1 VSFSAWS
8 KRTFVPLKRVD
19 PRFGP
24 IRFMRMSGAH
34 GPSYWEGSGTFAG
47 GEIEDLVDAD
57 EPGPT
62 AAQRARRDELEKRW
76 TSIEPA
82 LARFLLTNG
91 TSAQFGTSSRE
102 FARWSLGSIAFP
114 GPDARGEHLE
124 ITYVECDGGELL
136 VFEMDGFEPRALRIG
151 G

>member
-1 VSFSAWS
+1 MSFGEWL

-47 GEIEDLVDAD
+47 EEVEYFVDAD

-62 AAQRARRDELEKRW
+62 AAQRALCDELEKRW
-76 TSIEPA
+76 RTIEPA

-102 FARWSLGSIAFP
+102 LAQWSLGSIAFP
-114 GPDARGEHLE
+114 GADARGEQLE
-124 ITYVECDGGELL
+124 VTYVECDGGELL